1 MLLATLLCSVY
12 ALVHN
17 GEVQILPD
25 LDKSEV
31 AEGHVED
38 VEVAGGFV
46 FDIEWK
52 NNTLTHLKLTSKE
65 GGWVRIKTNAG
76 LSSPLLEKPRK
87 MVKNPVLA
95 ATVVKD
101 HDPKTCGAKTMF
113 EDARAK
119 SIRIHGY
126 DLFTEKGETFDFRTT
141 SGNQDWTDYCGAMS
155 EDEMKSDEGKRI
167 AENVIDYQLE
177 TGGWPKNK
185 PMQDRLSPR
194 EREVVRSWKNHYI
207 EGTIDNGATLT
218 EIRFMAKM
226 YALHHDPRYLESV
239 ERAIDFII
247 SLQYPSGGFSQC
259 DQRKVGYWNRVTFN
273 DGAMIGAMGVMRD
286 VAKGNAPFDFEMNA
300 ETREKCRA
308 SYMKGIDFVLKA
320 QIVQNGVKT
329 VWCQQHDPV
338 TYEPLGGRAFELA
351 ALTAGESNPIVR
363 MLMEVDDP
371 SEEIVDA
378 CLKAADWYERSVL
391 TGYTLGKCTL
401 ASGATGACLVKT
413 DDPKDRIWARFY
425 TLEDNRPFT
434 ANRQGEKIFN
444 FDAQLRG
451 DEMSYR
457 WFLQHEDR
465 LIRDVRKWAY
475 GLEKKAAGEAKAKAK
490 AEAEQAKAAEK
501 AKREFEKSVYS
512 IRKNSKK
519 LARSMIESEIKRH
532 PDPRTIDGNVKP
544 KWNYTHGLELEA
556 MLIAAKEWPE
566 LGKQVKPYVKQFL
579 DTMIEPDGKIV
590 AYDPKA
596 KKLDCLNPGKMVFLA
611 KEFWPGDARLDK
623 AIDELH
629 GQLLIQPRTKEG
641 GFWHKEIYPHQMWLD
656 GIYMEAPF
664 YARCCTDSSICRFV
678 DSSNG
683 IKDIINQFRVIAKHT
698 YDKETGLFRH
708 GWDESK
714 TQEWAD
720 KATGQSAHAW
730 GRAQGWF
737 IAAIVDTLENLSIC
751 RFVDSSNE
759 EELEFLKKLLNGYVK
774 NLVKYQAESGAWYQ
788 VADEPGREGN
798 YEEATATALI
808 SYALLKA
815 WNRGWIDEGNSSIR
829 RFIDSSIVEGR
840 TDEIVRDAGLKGV
853 CALVNKFRREDE
865 DGTQHLTQ
873 CCRVAGLGPG
883 RPGTFEYYLSEPV
896 GEDDAKGVG
905 PYLMALVELSNLCE
919 R

>member
-1 MLLATLLCSVY
+1 MIIATLLCSVY
-12 ALVHN
+12 ALLHN

-25 LDKSEV
+25 LDKNEV
-31 AEGHVED
+31 AAGHVEG
-38 VEVAGGFV
+38 VEVEGGFV
-46 FDIEWK
+46 FDLDWE
-52 NNTLTHLKLTSKE
+52 NNTLTHLKLTSRQ
-65 GGWVRIKTNAG
+65 GGWVRLKTNAG

-87 MVKNPVLA
+87 IVRNPVLA

-101 HDPKTCGAKTMF
+101 HDAKTCGVRSMY

-141 SGNQDWTDYCGAMS
+141 TGNQDWPDFCVAMS
-155 EDEMKSDEGKRI
+155 EDDLKNDEGKRI
-167 AENVIDYQLE
+167 AENVLDYQLE

-194 EREVVRSWKNHYI
+194 EREVVRSWKSHYI
-207 EGTIDNGATLT
+207 DGTIDNGATLT

-226 YALHHDPRYLESV
+226 YAIHRDPRYLASV
-239 ERAIDFII
+239 EKAIDFLL

-259 DQRKVGYWNRVTFN
+259 DRRKIGYWDRVTFN
-273 DGAMIGAMGVMRD
+273 DGAMIGAMAVMRD
-286 VAKGNAPFDFEMNA
+286 IAKGDEPFDFEMSA
-300 ETREKCRA
+300 EKREQCRA
-308 SYMKGIDFVLKA
+308 SFLKGIEFILKA

-338 TYEPLGGRAFELA
+338 TYAPLGGRAFELA
-351 ALTAGESNPIVR
+351 ALTSGESNPIVR
-363 MLMEVDDP
+363 MLMSVEDP
-371 SEEIVDA
+371 GEEIIDA
-378 CLKAADWYERSVL
+378 CRKAADWYERSVM
-391 TGYTLGKCTL
+391 TGYKLGECTL
-401 ASGATGACLVKT
+401 PSGATGPCLVKT
-413 DDPKDRIWARFY
+413 DDPGDRLWARFY

-434 ANRQGEKIFN
+434 ADRQGEKIFN

-457 WFLQHEDR
+457 WFMPHEDR

-475 GLEKKAAGEAKAKAK
+475 GLEKKTAEEVKAK
-490 AEAEQAKAAEK
+490 ER
-501 AKREFEKSVYS
+501 AKREFEKTVHS
-512 IRKNSKK
+512 IKKNSKR
-519 LARSMIESEIKRH
+519 LARSMIDSEVKRH

-544 KWNYTHGLELEA
+544 KWNYTHGLELQA
-556 MLIAAKEWPE
+556 MLVCAKEWPE
-566 LGKQVKPYVKQFL
+566 LGKTVKPYVKKFL
-579 DTMIEPDGKIV
+579 DTMIEPDGRIV

-611 KEFWPGDARLDK
+611 KEVWPEDKRLDK
-623 AIDELH
+623 AIEEMYS
-629 GQLLIQPRTKEG
+629 QLLVQPRTKEG
-641 GFWHKEIYPHQMWLD
+641 GFWHKQIYPHQMWLD
-656 GIYMEAPF
+656 GVYMAMPF
-664 YARCCTDSSICRFV
+664 YARCAGGKVRGCEGEKVR
-678 DSSNG
+678 
-683 IKDIINQFRVIAKHT
+683 DIVNQFRVIANHT

-714 TQEWAD
+714 KQKWAD
-720 KATGQSAHAW
+720 KATGRSARAW

-737 IAAIVDTLENLSIC
+737 IAAIVETLENLSIC

-759 EELEFLKKLLNGYVK
+759 NVEFLKKLLNEYAV
-774 NLVKYQAESGAWYQ
+774 NLVKFQAESGAWYQ

-808 SYALLKA
+808 AYAMLKA
-815 WNRGWIDEGNSSIR
+815 WNCGWIQDES
-829 RFIDSSIVEGR
+829 
-840 TDEIVRDAGLKGV
+840 VRDAGLKGV

-865 DGTQHLTQ
+865 DGVQHLTQ

-905 PYLMALVELSNLCE
+905 PYLMALVELSRMSEDKVRRPRTE